1 MDVLLVLEGWVEDRG
16 NVSRRGPHTDSGSG
30 LKGGA
35 AANRGT
41 ALHQWAFST
50 SVHVH
55 ARAARRNTIGGQKR
69 QPLPLTYK
77 KEKGFNVISH
87 KFIQGFPNGFAS
99 W

>member
-1 MDVLLVLEGWVEDRG
+1 MDVLLVVEDWG

-41 ALHQWAFST
+41 ALHQWAIST

-55 ARAARRNTIGGQKR
+55 VRAARRNTTGGQKR
-69 QPLPLTYK
+69 QPFPLTYEDK
-77 KEKGFNVISH
+77 VLMSSH
-87 KFIQGFPNGFAS
+87 IHLSIVSQMMLHKLVKS
-99 W
+99 K